1 MSKET
6 NRLLGHADEADGIEE
21 YDNPLPD
28 WWVGLFWFT
37 IVWAVA
43 YGLWYHVIAH
53 RSEVKQLQEEMAAAE
68 VRWPAEAPVTAADFT
83 ITPDEVTRGAEVF
96 TKNCVPCHGADMK
109 GVIGPSLIDDEWI
122 HGGQAAE
129 ILHTITYGVQE
140 KGMLAWGTILPPEQ
154 IRDVAAFVITKNSEA
169 TGRPISA
176 IMAPPD
182 SAGGGGAAAS
192 DSAAGSGGA
201 GGSAGATTPPN
212 GEA

>member
-37 IVWAVA
+37 IVWAVG

-53 RSEVKQLQEEMAAAE
+53 RSEVKSLHEEMAAAE
-68 VRWPAEAPVTAADFT
+68 ARWPAEAQAANAPFT
-83 ITPDEVTRGAEVF
+83 VTPDEVTRGEAVF
-96 TKNCVPCHGADMK
+96 KQNCVACHGADMK

-169 TGRPISA
+169 TGLWSF
-176 IMAPPD
+176 
-182 SAGGGGAAAS
+182 
-192 DSAAGSGGA
+192 
-201 GGSAGATTPPN
+201 
-212 GEA
+212 

>member
-37 IVWAVA
+37 IVWAVG

-68 VRWPAEAPVTAADFT
+68 VRWPAQAPVTAAEFT

-129 ILHTITYGVQE
+129 ILHTIANGVLD
-140 KGMLAWGTILPPEQ
+140 KGMPPWGTMLPPEQ
-154 IRDVAAFVITKNSEA
+154 VRDVAAYVITKNSEA
-169 TGRPISA
+169 TGRPIAA

-182 SAGGGGAAAS
+182 TAGGGGGAAA
-192 DSAAGSGGA
+192 DSA
-201 GGSAGATTPPN
+201 GGSGAGAGNAGATTPPN